1 MQIADEVVAII
12 AGMAATEVKGVAS
25 MAGNIKNELVAKMG
39 MKSLSKGVKVEVT
52 DTDVKVDLTLIL
64 KFEANILAV
73 SGAVQEK
80 VKSAIESMTGMN
92 VSEVNVR
99 VAGVALE

>member
-1 MQIADEVVAII
+1 M
-12 AGMAATEVKGVAS
+12 
-25 MAGNIKNELVAKMG
+25 
-39 MKSLSKGVKVEVT
+39 
-52 DTDVKVDLTLIL
+52 DLTLIL
-64 KFEANILAV
+64 KFDANILAV